1 MESYLNSLC
10 QLNLPFHGL
19 IQTILVMLFAT
30 FLIVVTYVT
39 SREKHRQRIQHII
52 FPGQVLAALNLAG
65 PPFAIFRISDL
76 KICYI
81 NRSFAELWGE
91 HITNEMYAQS
101 LWTTTDGELLRAL
114 TDVAQ
119 DGLRKVIIYRMS
131 TGYDQRVFQ
140 AEIDTFEQ
148 KPQFVVLIMHDISRL

>member
-10 QLNLPFHGL
+10 KLNLPFHGL
-19 IQTILVMLFAT
+19 FQTVLVMLFT
-30 FLIVVTYVT
+30 SFLIVVTYVT
-39 SREKHRQRIQHII
+39 SRDKHRQRIQRVI

-81 NRSFAELWGE
+81 NKSFAELWGE

-101 LWTTTDGELLRAL
+101 LWTTTDGELLQAL
-114 TDVAQ
+114 TDVAH
-119 DGLRKVIIYRMS
+119 DGVRKVIIYKMN

-140 AEIDTFEQ
+140 AAIDIFED
-148 KPQFVVLIMHDISRL
+148 KPKFVVLIMHDIGHL